1 MTRTDD
7 HTPLV
12 NEAPPSPGTR
22 RPLSE
27 NANTAIIIGINV
39 FFLSLTWIYFTGSIV
54 GGIIAGMIEMA
65 VLTAVYLIYRGVRRW
80 WRARAGRGI
89 NV

>member
-7 HTPLV
+7 HTPLA
-12 NEAPPSPGTR
+12 NEALPSPGAR

-39 FFLSLTWIYFTGSIV
+39 LFLSLIWIYVTGSIV

-80 WRARAGRGI
+80 WRGRAGEGD
-89 NV
+89 